1 MSRRFEDKVAVISGG
16 TRGIGRAVAERFTS
30 EGASVALCYV
40 RNGDAARATAAE
52 LEGRGVK
59 VLVSKVHLGEPD
71 NIGRWFDEIAEVFG
85 RVDFF
90 ISNAA
95 SGVIKPLGELTARHF
110 DWSMNTNAR
119 PLLLGAQR
127 AAGLMTEGGSVVALS
142 SQGAG
147 HVLPGYAAVGASKAA
162 LESLVRYLA
171 VELAPAVRVNAVSP
185 GVVDTEALRHFPM
198 RAEMLAAARDKTPAG
213 RLVDPTDIAGT
224 VAWLCSDE
232 ATMTTGQ
239 TITIDGGAA
248 LLA

>member
-16 TRGIGRAVAERFTS
+16 TRGIGRAVAGRFAS

-40 RNGDAARATAAE
+40 RNADAARAAAAE
-52 LEGRGVK
+52 LEGCGVK
-59 VLVSKVHLGEPD
+59 VLVSKVHLGEPEH
-71 NIGRWFDEIAEVFG
+71 IGRWFDEIAEVFG

-95 SGVIKPLGELTARHF
+95 SGVIKPLEELTARHF

-127 AAGLMTEGGSVVALS
+127 AAGLMTGGGSIVALS

-147 HVLPGYAAVGASKAA
+147 RVLPGYAAVGASKAA
-162 LESLVRYLA
+162 LEALVRYLA

-213 RLVDPTDIAGT
+213 RLVEPADIAAT
-224 VAWLCSDE
+224 IAWLCSDE
-232 ATMTTGQ
+232 ARMTTGQ